1 MPRPRARVQEQVRQA
16 MRARDKQRLT
26 ALRTLDAAILKYEVD
41 KRQEISEED
50 FMLLLNQLR
59 KQRNEAME
67 QYKNA
72 NRNDLYEQELFEKN
86 IIEEFLP
93 EQLSNTE
100 IEELVSAAIDES
112 GAQEIKQMGMVM
124 ARLKTTLMGRAN
136 MAEVSSLVRQKL
148 SSK

>member
-26 ALRTLDAAILKYEVD
+26 ALRTLDAAILRYEVD